1 MKNLKALTKLKSK
14 HCFTVNKDGSQTPQY
29 IDLHIRVANDDGTT
43 KYYQISRASYGT
55 RNHMITTYIKYPDST
70 FYYGNDVSRRCKL
83 YNDEEFEKK
92 LDKLAKE
99 LSKQIII
106 FQSIVEEDL
115 LEEQNN

>member
-1 MKNLKALTKLKSK
+1 MKNLKTLTKLKSK
-14 HCFTVNKDGSQTPQY
+14 HCFTIDPNGLQTPEY
-29 IDLHIRVANDDGTT
+29 VDLHIRVLNEDGTT

-99 LSKQIII
+99 LSKQNII
-106 FQSIVEEDL
+106 FQNIVEEDL